1 MTITDDTAT
10 STAALDAA
18 QALVPRLRERAAQT
32 TIDRRLPQETID
44 DLVQS
49 GALKTIQAKRNGGQ
63 GLGMRDHL
71 NVISTL
77 ARGCGSTAWVSGVVH
92 AHSWLLSH
100 FPEQAQDEIYGANP
114 SAMVS
119 AVIGPRGKATR
130 TADGFV
136 VSGMW
141 PFASGSER
149 ADWLLLGGSVLDDES
164 DVVDEGDFAIPTS
177 DVTYLDDWFVVGLAG
192 TGSCSVTVDG
202 LAVPEHRFLSLPGLI
217 QGKSPGMSLHD
228 SWVPRCAP
236 VPVLALALTGGAIG
250 LARQALDDF
259 PALITGKPIPYASG
273 IRDENP
279 VTHAEVAQATSLIDA
294 GEMLLYRTA
303 DELDAAGRDG
313 RELDLK
319 TRARMRLDCAQGVRN
334 CLDGVQILFQ
344 LTGATGLR
352 TSSPLSR
359 ALADLQAINQHG
371 LLDIRTNREMYG
383 RVHLGLEPNTPLI

>member
-1 MTITDDTAT
+1 M
-10 STAALDAA
+10 
-18 QALVPRLRERAAQT
+18 
-32 TIDRRLPQETID
+32 
-44 DLVQS
+44 
-49 GALKTIQAKRNGGQ
+49 
-63 GLGMRDHL
+63 
-71 NVISTL
+71 
-77 ARGCGSTAWVSGVVH
+77 
-92 AHSWLLSH
+92 
-100 FPEQAQDEIYGANP
+100 
-114 SAMVS
+114 
-119 AVIGPRGKATR
+119 
-130 TADGFV
+130 
-136 VSGMW
+136 
-141 PFASGSER
+141 
-149 ADWLLLGGSVLDDES
+149 
-164 DVVDEGDFAIPTS
+164 
-177 DVTYLDDWFVVGLAG
+177 
-192 TGSCSVTVDG
+192 
-202 LAVPEHRFLSLPGLI
+202 
-217 QGKSPGMSLHD
+217 HD

-259 PALITGKPIPYASG
+259 PTLIAGKPIPYASG

-279 VTHAEVAQATSLIDA
+279 VTHAEVAQAASLIDA

-334 CLDGVQILFQ
+334 CLEGVQILFQ

>member
-1 MTITDDTAT
+1 M
-10 STAALDAA
+10 
-18 QALVPRLRERAAQT
+18 
-32 TIDRRLPQETID
+32 
-44 DLVQS
+44 
-49 GALKTIQAKRNGGQ
+49 
-63 GLGMRDHL
+63 
-71 NVISTL
+71 
-77 ARGCGSTAWVSGVVH
+77 H

-100 FPEQAQDEIYGANP
+100 FPEQAQDDIYGANP

-119 AVIGPRGKATR
+119 AVIGPRGKAQR

-149 ADWLLLGGSVLDDES
+149 ADWLLLGGSVLDD
-164 DVVDEGDFAIPTS
+164 DGNVVDEGDFAIPTS

-192 TGSCSVTVDG
+192 TGSCSVTFDG
-202 LAVPEHRFLSLPGLI
+202 LTVPEHRYLSLPELI

-273 IRDENP
+273 IRDQNP
-279 VTHAEVAQATSLIDA
+279 VTHADVAQAASLIDA

-319 TRARMRLDCAQGVRN
+319 TRARMRLDCAQGVRH
-334 CLDGVQILFQ
+334 CLEGVQILFQ
-344 LTGATGLR
+344 LSGATGLR
-352 TSSPLSR
+352 TSSPLTR

-371 LLDIRTNREMYG
+371 LLDLRTNREMYG

>member
-32 TIDRRLPQETID
+32 TLDRRLPKETVD
-44 DLVQS
+44 DLVES
-49 GALKTIQAKRNGGQ
+49 GALKTIQAKRNGGH

-100 FPEQAQDEIYGANP
+100 FPEQAQDEIYGTNP
-114 SAMVS
+114 SAVVS
-119 AVIGPRGKATR
+119 AVIGPRGKAKR

-136 VSGMW
+136 LTGVW

-149 ADWLLLGGSVLDDES
+149 ADWLLLGASVVDDEGTVS
-164 DVVDEGDFAIPTS
+164 DEGDFAIPTS
-177 DVTYLDDWFVVGLAG
+177 EVTFHDDWFVVGLAG
-192 TGSCSVTVDG
+192 TGSCSVSVDG
-202 LAVPEHRFLSLPGLI
+202 LAVPEHRFLSLPALI
-217 QGKSPGMSLHD
+217 QGNSPGMSLHD

-259 PALITGKPIPYASG
+259 PSLITGKPIAYASG
-273 IRDENP
+273 IKDQHP
-279 VTHAEVAQATSLIDA
+279 LTHSDLAEAVMLIDA
-294 GEMLLYRTA
+294 GVMLLYRTA
-303 DELDAAGRDG
+303 DELDAAGREG

-319 TRARMRLDCAQGVRN
+319 TRARMRLDCAQGVHH
-334 CLDGVQILFQ
+334 CLDGVQILFE
-344 LTGATGLR
+344 LSGATGLR
-352 TSSPLSR
+352 TSSPLTR
-359 ALADLQAINQHG
+359 ALADLQAINHHG
-371 LLDIRTNREMYG
+371 LLDLRTNREMYG
-383 RVHLGLEPNTPLI
+383 RIHLGLEPNTPLI